1 MRALALLGA
10 AWSSIG
16 ANRLRTALT
25 LLGLVI
31 GVAAVISLMSIG
43 RGAQAEITSSIESL
57 GSDLLYVRP
66 SGGDLTQEDALALVD
81 PVFAP
86 NVVRAAPEIN
96 LFGSVAYRESGTFTQ
111 IQGVTSDF
119 AQVRNFEVERGEF
132 ISPAH
137 VLNRSPVA
145 VLAPE
150 TARLVFGPGRDPV
163 GSEVFL
169 EGQRFLVVGVTKS
182 KGGNAFG
189 SEDDRVFIPLTTA
202 FFRLAGGRTIEG
214 AVTVDTINVQAAPD
228 RVDEAEREVTTLLR
242 FRHRITDEDDF
253 SIDTSQSIIDLI
265 SQTTNTLTVFLGS
278 VAGISLLVGGI
289 GVMNIMLVSVTERTR
304 EIGIRKALGAHRG
317 DILAQFVTE
326 AVLLSLG
333 GGLLGVAAGVGAAQ
347 LLNGVSL
354 IGIPVTTVVSGNIAA
369 LALGVSAGI
378 GLFFG
383 VYPAA
388 RAAQLHPI
396 EALRRE

>member
-1 MRALALLGA
+1 MRALALLGT

-43 RGAQAEITSSIESL
+43 RGAQAEITRSIESL
-57 GSDLLYVRP
+57 GSDLLYARP

-96 LFGSVAYRESGTFTQ
+96 LFGSVAYRESGAFTQ

-145 VLAPE
+145 VLGPE
-150 TARLVFGPGRDPV
+150 TSRLVFGEGRDPI
-163 GSEVFL
+163 GSEVFI
-169 EGQRFLVVGVTKS
+169 EGQRFVVVGVTKS

-189 SEDDRVFIPLTTA
+189 SEDDRVFVPLTTA
-202 FFRLAGGRTIEG
+202 FFRLSGGRTIAG

-253 SIDTSQSIIDLI
+253 SIDTQQAIIDLI
-265 SQTTNTLTVFLGS
+265 GQTTGALTLFLGA

-333 GGLLGVAAGVGAAQ
+333 GGLLGVAAGVGVSR
-347 LLNGVSL
+347 LLNGVML
-354 IGIPVTTVVSGNIAA
+354 GEIPFTTDVSWNIAA
-369 LALGVSAGI
+369 LALSVSAGI

-383 VYPAA
+383 IYPAA

>member
-1 MRALALLGA
+1 MRLLALLGT
-10 AWSSIG
+10 AWTSIG
-16 ANRLRTALT
+16 GNRLRTALT

-66 SGGDLTQEDALALVD
+66 FTGELTLDDALALVD

-86 NVVRAAPEIN
+86 NVLRAAPEIN
-96 LFGSVAYRESGTFTQ
+96 LFGSVAYREEGAFTQ
-111 IQGVTSDF
+111 IQGVTSEF
-119 AQVRNFEVERGEF
+119 APARNFEIERGEF

-137 VLNRSPVA
+137 VLNRSAVA

-150 TARLVFGPGRDPV
+150 TASLVYGEGRDPV
-163 GSEVFL
+163 GSEVFI
-169 EGQRFLVVGVTKS
+169 EGERFVVIGVTKS

-189 SEDDRVFIPLTTA
+189 SEDDRVFVPLTTA
-202 FFRLAGGRTIEG
+202 FFSLSGGRTIEG
-214 AVTVDTINVQAAPD
+214 AVTVDTINVQALPD
-228 RVDEAEREVTTLLR
+228 RVDEAEREITTLLR
-242 FRHRITDEDDF
+242 LRHRITNEDDF
-253 SIDTSQSIIDLI
+253 SIDSQQAIIDLI
-265 SQTTNTLTVFLGS
+265 GQTTNTLTVFLGS

-304 EIGIRKALGAHRG
+304 EIGIRKAMGAHRG
-317 DILAQFVTE
+317 DILAQFVAE

-333 GGLLGVAAGVGAAQ
+333 GGLLGVAAGVGAAR
-347 LLNGVSL
+347 LLDGVSL

-383 VYPAA
+383 IYPAA